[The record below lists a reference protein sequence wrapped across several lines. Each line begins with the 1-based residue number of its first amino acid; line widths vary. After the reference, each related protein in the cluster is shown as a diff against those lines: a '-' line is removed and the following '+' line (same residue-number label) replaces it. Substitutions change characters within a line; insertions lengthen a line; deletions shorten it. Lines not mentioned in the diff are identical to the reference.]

1 MESVRL
7 EPLNETHLA
16 AVAAMLADP
25 DVLRFTRV
33 PDPTPAGFAREWL
46 ALYEAG
52 PARTARA
59 RASPRST
66 ATGASSASRSRSAST
81 APRARSS
88 SGTSSPPRRA
98 AAGAGTAILR
108 ALTDWAFAEA
118 GAARIRL
125 VIDVENPASLRVAE
139 RSGYVREGVMRSL
152 YFKNGQRIDA
162 VLMSRLPSDPRRRR
176 DGCAARA

>member
-1 MESVRL
+1 MESIRL
-7 EPLNETHLA
+7 EPLNESHLA

-33 PDPTPAGFAREWL
+33 PDPTPPDFAREWL
-46 ALYEAG
+46 QLYEAG
-52 PARTARA
+52 RENGTREGFAAVGGDGRFLGVALAFDIDRAEGELELGYIVSPEARGR
-59 RASPRST
+59 
-66 ATGASSASRSRSAST
+66 
-81 APRARSS
+81 
-88 SGTSSPPRRA
+88 
-98 AAGAGTAILR
+98 GAGTAILR

-139 RSGYVREGVMRSL
+139 RSGYVREGVMRST

-162 VLMSRLPSDPRRRR
+162 VLMSRIASDPPPPP
-176 DGCAARA
+176 